1 MTNKN
6 NHNPNIVLLSY
17 FGIIIFSIQ
26 SMLTSMFHII
36 IFQKDNFIAYFTADN
51 AEWKY

>member
-6 NHNPNIVLLSY
+6 NHNPNIELLSY
-17 FGIIIFSIQ
+17 FDIVIFSLQ
-26 SMLTSMFHII
+26 SMLTSMINI
-36 IFQKDNFIAYFTADN
+36 IFFRKDNFIAYFTADN